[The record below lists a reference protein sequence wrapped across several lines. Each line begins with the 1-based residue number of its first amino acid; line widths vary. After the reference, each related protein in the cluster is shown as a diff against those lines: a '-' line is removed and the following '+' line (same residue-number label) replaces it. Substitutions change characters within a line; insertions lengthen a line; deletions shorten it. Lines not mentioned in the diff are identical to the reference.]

1 MIAAIGH
8 SQDLINR
15 SEDRMP
21 LSDLTG
27 NSPFLS
33 GRDTELSKKETKK
46 KVDGSLKELI
56 KDKRHLQNL
65 LLLLFLW
72 VASAFDY
79 YLINFQLKY
88 IEGDIYT
95 NTIVSSV
102 SEVTAYLV
110 SGALYE
116 KIGTKVSFVG
126 SFIIAAIG
134 SIFLITLGDTYKLFV
149 PLMVLGSKFG
159 ISGSFN
165 VVYLANGMFPPIYA
179 STTFGVCNFFA
190 RLASM
195 FAPPFAEFPKPLPM
209 IIFCIMASVAG
220 VVAMFLRTE
229 KITKDDKTQDI
240 SMQHR
245 RSSKTLD

>member
-56 KDKRHLQNL
+56 KDKRHLHNL

-134 SIFLITLGDTYKLFV
+134 SIFQHNILDHLGRHLQVVCPLDGPGFQVRHQWFLQRGLSCQWHV
-149 PLMVLGSKFG
+149 PSHLRFNYLRSMQFLRQTC
-159 ISGSFN
+159 FN
-165 VVYLANGMFPPIYA
+165 VRTTLRRVPKTPTYDYLLHHGLC
-179 STTFGVCNFFA
+179 SW
-190 RLASM
+190 
-195 FAPPFAEFPKPLPM
+195 
-209 IIFCIMASVAG
+209 
-220 VVAMFLRTE
+220 
-229 KITKDDKTQDI
+229 
-240 SMQHR
+240 R
-245 RSSKTLD
+245 RRYVSPH